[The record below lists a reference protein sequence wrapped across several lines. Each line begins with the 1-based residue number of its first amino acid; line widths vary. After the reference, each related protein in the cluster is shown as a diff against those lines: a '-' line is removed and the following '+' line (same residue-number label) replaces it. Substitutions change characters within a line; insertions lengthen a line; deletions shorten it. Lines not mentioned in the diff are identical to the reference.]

1 MPKTTP
7 IGGFFARGIVEQYV
21 RGAESWEHTQ
31 NLLLDCGL
39 DLTSPERDE
48 LVGLREIAV
57 DGSGPLEDA
66 VVEAAL
72 ARVDQMIE
80 ERA

>member
-1 MPKTTP
+1 MPAFTP
-7 IGGFFARGIVEQYV
+7 GAEANLVVEQYI
-21 RGAESWEHTQ
+21 RGGRSWETTQ
-31 NLLLDCGL
+31 TILAELGL
-39 DLTSPERDE
+39 DLTAPERDE

-66 VVEAAL
+66 VVEAAQN
-72 ARVDQMIE
+72 RVEQMIE